1 MDEADLLLAGGMPGR
16 INAQRLARGLEAMDE
31 TADGA
36 PAMARLI
43 FESLAAR
50 YAEVLARIAL
60 HSGKEFARVFVVG
73 GASRNE
79 FLNRLTAEAT
89 GLQVFRGS
97 AESSTV
103 GNFAVQLAVLDG
115 QRDEVTGVFA
125 ESVAHWAEVVL
136 GAMG

>member
-1 MDEADLLLAGGMPGR
+1 MPGR
-16 INAQRLARGLEAMDE
+16 INAQRVARGLKAMDE
-31 TADGA
+31 SPAGA

-50 YAEVLARIAL
+50 YAEVLGRIAV
-60 HSGKEFARVFVVG
+60 HSGKEFSRLFVVG

-89 GLQVFRGS
+89 GLQVLRGS

-103 GNFAVQLAVLDG
+103 GNFAVQLAVLNG
-115 QRDEVTGVFA
+115 QRDEVTGAFA
-125 ESVAHWAEVVL
+125 ENVAHWAEVV
-136 GAMG
+136 GAAMG